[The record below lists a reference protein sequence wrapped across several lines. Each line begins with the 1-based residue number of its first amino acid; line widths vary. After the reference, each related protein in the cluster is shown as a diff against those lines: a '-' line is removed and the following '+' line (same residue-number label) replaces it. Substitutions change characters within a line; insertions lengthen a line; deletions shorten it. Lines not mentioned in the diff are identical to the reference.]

1 MKKSTKATSIII
13 IFFLIIATV
22 IIGRN
27 MIGKHFEKKFSKRP
41 PPGLIV
47 TTVKNYNFSQKLES
61 FGTALPIKTK
71 SFRLKKSEL
80 LTPIKF
86 NQEVKKGDIIANLTS
101 GNIIAP
107 FSGVL
112 GKRGLSD
119 DVLVSE
125 SSIILTLDDSSI
137 IFSDIKIPETYAT
150 MIRKGLPIEA
160 TFSGYKNKIYNGE
173 VDSVASRINAETRSL
188 LVRIKI
194 INDNSELIPGALLEV
209 AIRYNEKNSL
219 GVPDTAV
226 LLEGSI
232 KYVYKVLENNT
243 IEKIEI
249 ETGIRNK
256 GNLEVISG
264 LQRDDKIVAEGL
276 SKTSPGEKIKPI
288 INEN

>member
-1 MKKSTKATSIII
+1 MKKSTKVSSIII
-13 IFFLIIATV
+13 VFFLIIAGV
-22 IIGRN
+22 IIGRT
-27 MIGKHFEKKFSKRP
+27 MIGIHFEKKFSKRP

-47 TTVKNYNFSQKLES
+47 TSVKNYNFSQKLES
-61 FGTALPIKTK
+61 FGTALPSKTK

-86 NQEVKKGDIIANLTS
+86 NQEVKKGDIIANLKT
-101 GNIIAP
+101 GNIVAP
-107 FSGVL
+107 FDGVL
-112 GKRGLSD
+112 GRRGLSD

-137 IFSDIKIPETYAT
+137 IFSDLKIPETYAAV
-150 MIRKGLPIEA
+150 IKKSLPVEA
-160 TFSGYKNKIYNGE
+160 IFSGYKNKKYIGE

-194 INDNSELIPGALLEV
+194 TNDNSELIPGALLEV

-226 LLEGSI
+226 LLEGSK

-264 LQRDDKIVAEGL
+264 LQKDDKIVAEGL
-276 SKTSPGEKIKPI
+276 GKTSPGEKIKPI